1 MIKEAVHINLV
12 QRSQPSGIYKRKNGT
27 LVKILLKKYN
37 RKKILKHTFE
47 SCQHPVQRSH
57 LKPNERKKWNV
68 NNVSL
73 KNTKKNKDF
82 TKKPLKTFKILS
94 KSSPKKL
101 FETYKR
107 KMEHLHPRS
116 QVEIQKKK
124 SKCNTSFFLKK
135 TKILKLTYL

>member
-1 MIKEAVHINLV
+1 M
-12 QRSQPSGIYKRKNGT
+12 
-27 LVKILLKKYN
+27 LKKYN

-57 LKPNERKKWNV
+57 LKPNERKKWIV

-94 KSSPKKL
+94 KSGLKKL
-101 FETYKR
+101 FKTYKR

-116 QVEIQKKK
+116 RIEIQKR
-124 SKCNTSFFLKK
+124 NQNVTLHFF
-135 TKILKLTYL
+135 